1 MQNDLHWYYK
11 NRLHLLYTIC
21 FRIWRTSLWDSPNKT
36 HPALWFLLSASLLLN
51 LNSGCLLRNQT
62 HNNQNYTGQRF
73 VFISV
78 WLFLFLTFSVFS
90 FLSSLRLSW
99 SQWTAAPVGCRVRNY
114 KWQTTDFR
122 HTWVRVC
129 ETCVLLSSLSSLGDL
144 AGLWEFVTRLLTAI
158 QMLIYL
164 KSFLHTV
171 TQTHFRAKEL
181 DHFVSKQSH
190 LLAHCFSRLVDAC
203 SLKKE

>member
-1 MQNDLHWYYK
+1 M
-11 NRLHLLYTIC
+11 
-21 FRIWRTSLWDSPNKT
+21 TSLWDSPNKT
-36 HPALWFLLSASLLLN
+36 HPALWLLLSVSLLLN
-51 LNSGCLLRNQT
+51 LNSRCLLRNQT

-73 VFISV
+73 GFISV
-78 WLFLFLTFSVFS
+78 WLFLSLTFSVFS
-90 FLSSLRLSW
+90 FLSSLCLSW

-158 QMLIYL
+158 QRLIYL
-164 KSFLHTV
+164 KSLLHTV
-171 TQTHFRAKEL
+171 TQTHYRVKEL
-181 DHFVSKQSH
+181 NQITLWVNGLTSWLIVSHGLWTRVHWRKSNKNKNLQH
-190 LLAHCFSRLVDAC
+190 TWYWIKLHYFLN
-203 SLKKE
+203 